1 MSFRS
6 SLICSS
12 ALLLLIGCDS
22 QKNTSQYGICADV
35 CEELYQSCSYA
46 AYPSYDSCLAG
57 CAYNEEEGADME
69 SQLSCFQE
77 AECDTFAII
86 ECENQFGASSDK

>member
-1 MSFRS
+1 MSGLSRIAIVF
-6 SLICSS
+6 SLIP
-12 ALLLLIGCDS
+12 LLSCE
-22 QKNTSQYGICADV
+22 TSKGSPEYGICADV
-35 CEELYQSCSYA
+35 CEELYQRCAYS
-46 AYPSYDSCLAG
+46 AYPSYESCIEG

-86 ECENQFGASSDK
+86 ECENQHGASSDE